1 MDEKFYCDE
10 CDFDTINKIYLRTHK
25 RVKHT
30 DEGICYRCDICSQS
44 FAFPWGVDIHKRE
57 LHGTELL
64 NCKICGHLTNSIY
77 NLKRHESRHH
87 DKNNTVTFIDC
98 STCGEKVK
106 NTDKERRSHRYKHFP
121 RNKRKDP
128 STHTLSCNQCDYIT
142 DKDRYLRM
150 HMVNYHSSNQ
160 HICDLCPFQ
169 TPFETKLK
177 IHKHTAHILQSCDD
191 CGFKTNI
198 KDTMSKHKLSH
209 KERKGPG
216 WKPTECR
223 FCGYPVPTTD
233 ILLSH
238 RKEKHA
244 SEYVFCDQ
252 CDYSATRVR
261 RLKMHRKKLH
271 YQCDVCNTN
280 LNSKDL
286 LDVHERDI
294 HGKSHKCTHCSSTF
308 TNIENFKSH
317 MVRIHQISVIRCLK
331 RGCDYFAPNKEL
343 LQNHKDEKHKEQD
356 KKMQEIYNAR
366 RITKDK
372 LQNRK
377 DGERERTKGEF
388 RCRDGIKNDK
398 RFKKIAD
405 CNFVCIGRA
414 KFICHRADVHPTSRS
429 REKRKRAKV
438 KSVHKW
444 STLSKEGLA
453 EQEYF
458 EEETNKVVGHDIIKL
473 KQLPKQEYFEEDV
486 KMQMEVKARVAM
498 TTSASNET
506 EVDNATIDK
515 SNVEYEDEVVAEI
528 CAESTSDHG
537 INDCAN
543 TVNPEQPETN
553 ARPDDDDISEEE
565 EEVGCNTR
573 EYLEEDNKNN
583 DVISDDEEDHDITII
598 NSANSKG
605 SADTRVTSKTT
616 DNGATYVC
624 PLDSCLFMT
633 QSAEDSLQTD
643 HFSLCHPHTDI
654 TGVKFI
660 AL

>member
-1 MDEKFYCDE
+1 MDEKFYCNE
-10 CDFDTINKIYLRTHK
+10 CDFDTTNKSYLNTHK

-30 DEGICYRCDICSQS
+30 NEGICYRCDICSQS
-44 FAFPWGVDIHKRE
+44 FAFPGGVDIHKRE
-57 LHGTELL
+57 LHGKDKLSS
-64 NCKICGHLTNSIY
+64 CKICGYLTNSLY
-77 NLKRHESRHH
+77 NLKRHERRNHGE
-87 DKNNTVTFIDC
+87 NNTVTFIDC
-98 STCGEKVK
+98 STCGEKVR
-106 NTDKERRSHRYKHFP
+106 NTDKEKRSHRYKHFP
-121 RNKRKDP
+121 RNKYKDP
-128 STHTLSCNQCDYIT
+128 SIHTLSCNQCDYIT

-160 HICDLCPFQ
+160 YICDLCPFQ

-216 WKPTECR
+216 WKPTKCR

-252 CDYSATRVR
+252 CDYSATRDH
-261 RLKMHRKKLH
+261 RLKIHRRNIH
-271 YQCDVCNTN
+271 YQCDVCYTN
-280 LNSKDL
+280 LNNKDL

-308 TNIENFKSH
+308 TNIANFKSH

-356 KKMQEIYNAR
+356 KEMQKIYNAR
-366 RITKDK
+366 SK
-372 LQNRK
+372 LQKRK
-377 DGERERTKGEF
+377 DEERERTNGEF
-388 RCRDGIKNDK
+388 RCRDGIKND
-398 RFKKIAD
+398 RRYEKIAD
-405 CNFVCIGRA
+405 CNFVCIGRE
-414 KFICHRADVHPTSRS
+414 KFIFHRADVHPTQ
-429 REKRKRAKV
+429 KRKRAKV
-438 KSVHKW
+438 K
-444 STLSKEGLA
+444 A
-453 EQEYF
+453 
-458 EEETNKVVGHDIIKL
+458 I
-473 KQLPKQEYFEEDV
+473 
-486 KMQMEVKARVAM
+486 AAM

-506 EVDNATIDK
+506 QVDNTDTTIAKSNVEYVEHVDDK
-515 SNVEYEDEVVAEI
+515 SNVEYVEYVDYKDEVVAEI
-528 CAESTSDHG
+528 SAETTSDYG

-543 TVNPEQPETN
+543 TANPEEPGTN
-553 ARPDDDDISEEE
+553 ATPNDDDISESEE
-565 EEVGCNTR
+565 EEDVGHNTSSQ
-573 EYLEEDNKNN
+573 YLEDEDGNKNN
-583 DVISDDEEDHDITII
+583 DVISDDEEDADITII
-598 NSANSKG
+598 NSSNCKY
-605 SADTRVTSKTT
+605 SADTMVTSKTT
-616 DNGATYVC
+616 DNGVTYVC

-633 QSAEDSLQTD
+633 QSTDGSLQTD
-643 HFSLCHPHTDI
+643 HFTLCHPHTDI